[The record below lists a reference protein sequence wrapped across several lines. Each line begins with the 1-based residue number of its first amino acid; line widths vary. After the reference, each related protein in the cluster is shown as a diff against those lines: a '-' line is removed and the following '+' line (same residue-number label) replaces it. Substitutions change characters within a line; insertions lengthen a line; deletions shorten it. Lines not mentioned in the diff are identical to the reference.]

1 MSAKVSIL
9 LAEDDQSFGGV
20 LRDYL
25 SLHGYEV
32 LLCENGETALH
43 AFQTKT
49 FELVIT
55 DVMMPLKDG
64 FTLAEEIHKEKPGLP
79 FIFLTARTQKEDVL
93 RGYKTGADDYISKPF
108 DSEVL
113 LYKIKAVLSRK
124 RTAPEAPQLLKLGLF
139 SYDIAQR
146 LLSGSGEAERL
157 SPRESE
163 LLQLLFVH
171 RNQVLPRQEALK
183 KIWGDDS
190 YFNAR
195 SMDVYV
201 ARLRRRL
208 KADEKVSIET
218 VYGTDIK
225 LIITDY

>member
-9 LAEDDQSFGGV
+9 LAEDDRSFGGV

-25 SLHGYEV
+25 SLNGYDV
-32 LLCENGETALH
+32 QLCEDGEVALS
-43 AFQTKT
+43 AFESRA
-49 FELVIT
+49 FDLVIT

-64 FTLAEEIHKEKPGLP
+64 FSLAEEIRKAKPELP
-79 FIFLTARTQKEDVL
+79 FVFLTARTQKDDVL
-93 RGYKTGADDYISKPF
+93 RGYRTGADDYITKPF

-113 LYKIKAVLSRK
+113 LYKIKAVLARRGQVSDMSKTFR
-124 RTAPEAPQLLKLGLF
+124 LGSF
-139 SYDIAQR
+139 TFEPAAR
-146 LLSGSGEAERL
+146 LLSGSGEPERL

-163 LLQLLFVH
+163 LLQLLAAH

-208 KADEKVSIET
+208 KGDPNVQIET
-218 VYGTDIK
+218 VYGTGLK
-225 LIITDY
+225 LSVGE